1 MGSCTW
7 RFGRLLGGISSYCP
21 LSRNTSVCT
30 CIIAPT
36 SIAETGALPDTNN
49 KWLNSPDAVHFACVF
64 EGLCLRSAGSVS
76 ADVASVHKK
85 ESPLCVRVLCS
96 LMWQTEAFTANT
108 EQVPGRTSV
117 SLTSC
122 HSPVDGFFDDLYLP
136 VTGLFP
142 APTAKKVALRLD
154 AMVFY

>member
-1 MGSCTW
+1 M
-7 RFGRLLGGISSYCP
+7 
-21 LSRNTSVCT
+21 
-30 CIIAPT
+30 
-36 SIAETGALPDTNN
+36 
-49 KWLNSPDAVHFACVF
+49 NSPDAVHFACVF

-136 VTGLFP
+136 VTGPFP